1 MKAVALVSGGLDSLL
16 AVKLVQDQGVEV
28 VPLHMVTP
36 FTGRSDPSFIEEL
49 EEGYG
54 VKGCRLVDVKEAF
67 LPLLRD
73 PPHGFGKHLNPCI
86 DCKILFLR
94 KAREIMDEEGASF
107 IITGE
112 VVGQRPMSQRK
123 KVLSVIEGASGV
135 EDLVLRPLSARLLP
149 PSFPERKGWV
159 DRDRLKAIGGRTR
172 KRQLEL
178 AQAFGW
184 RNPPSP
190 AGGCLLTDP
199 AFSKRLKDLLDHFP
213 NGALPSLRDLEL
225 LKIGRHFRLLP
236 DLKLIVGRWEEEN
249 EVIQSLA
256 TPEDVLLVPRG
267 FPGPSGLL
275 VGRVNEEGL
284 VLALSIMARYCKG
297 EGPFVFCYKGK
308 EKGKRE
314 VSPLSTQEIEKW
326 LVM

>member
-1 MKAVALVSGGLDSLL
+1 MKAVALLSGGLDSLL
-16 AVKLVQDQGVEV
+16 AMKLVEDQGMEV

-36 FTGRSDPSFIEEL
+36 FTGRLDPSFPEEL

-54 VKGCRLVDVKEAF
+54 VKGCRLVDIREAF
-67 LPLLRD
+67 LSLLRN
-73 PPHGFGKHLNPCI
+73 PPHGFGKYLNPCI
-86 DCKILFLR
+86 DCKILFLK
-94 KAREIMDEEGASF
+94 KAREIMGEEGASF
-107 IITGE
+107 VITGE

-123 KVLSVIEGASGV
+123 EILSVIEKASGM

-149 PSFPERKGWV
+149 PSLPEREGWV
-159 DRDRLKAIGGRTR
+159 DRDRLEAIGGRSR

-199 AFSKRLKDLLDHFP
+199 AFSRKLKDLLDHLP
-213 NGALPSLRDLEL
+213 PGILPSLRDLEL
-225 LKIGRHFRLLP
+225 LKVGRHFRLRQ
-236 DLKLIVGRWEEEN
+236 DLKLMVGRREEEN
-249 EVIQSLA
+249 EVVQSLA

-275 VGRVNEEGL
+275 VGRLDGGGL
-284 VLALSIMARYCKG
+284 VLALSIMARHCKG
-297 EGPFVFCYKGK
+297 EGPFTFCYRGK
-308 EKGKRE
+308 EGGEME
-314 VSPLSTQEIEKW
+314 VSPLSPQEVEKW
-326 LVM
+326 LVI

>member
-16 AVKLVQDQGVEV
+16 AMKLVEDQGVEV

-36 FTGRSDPSFIEEL
+36 FAGRLDPSFPEEL

-54 VKGCRLVDVKEAF
+54 VKGCRLVDIREAF
-67 LPLLRD
+67 LSLLRD

-86 DCKILFLR
+86 DCKILFLK

-107 IITGE
+107 VITGE

-123 KVLSVIEGASGV
+123 KVLSVIEKASGM

-149 PSFPERKGWV
+149 SSLPERKEWV
-159 DRDRLKAIGGRTR
+159 DRDRLEAIGGRGR
-172 KRQLEL
+172 KRQLDL

-184 RNPPSP
+184 RDPPSP
-190 AGGCLLTDP
+190 AGGCLLTDS
-199 AFSKRLKDLLDHFP
+199 AFSRKLKDLLDHLP
-213 NGALPSLRDLEL
+213 YRVLPSLRDLEL
-225 LKIGRHFRLLP
+225 LKIGRHFRLLL
-236 DLKLIVGRWEEEN
+236 DLKLVVGRREGEN
-249 EVIQSLA
+249 EVVQSLA

-275 VGRVNEEGL
+275 VGRVDGEGL

-297 EGPFVFCYKGK
+297 EGPFIFCYKGK
-308 EKGKRE
+308 ERGERE
-314 VSPLSTQEIEKW
+314 VSPLSPQEVEKW
-326 LVM
+326 LVT